1 MNVRASLA
9 VVALTAGA
17 GLATAPAASAGDF
30 ECRGTLGAVT
40 VVGSVIVPDDATCTL
55 DGTSV
60 RAVSS

>member
-30 ECRGTLGAVT
+30 KCRGTLGA
-40 VVGSVIVPDDATCTL
+40 S
-55 DGTSV
+55 
-60 RAVSS
+60 RSSAA